1 MKKYCIRKCIP
12 ISHSNDDVR
21 EHAHTHTV
29 EVSIYTRLK
38 DTPNEIS
45 EIQRLEKLIEDC
57 LAPYYECYLNDKPG
71 FENDTSIE
79 RLGDMIFYDID
90 EAFKNIAI
98 DMEKLEIG
106 ETPLRTYILT
116 KVV

>member
-1 MKKYCIRKCIP
+1 M
-12 ISHSNDDVR
+12 
-21 EHAHTHTV
+21 
-29 EVSIYTRLK
+29 
-38 DTPNEIS
+38 
-45 EIQRLEKLIEDC
+45 
-57 LAPYYECYLNDKPG
+57 YLNDKPG